1 METRPLTTSLV
12 GTLAV
17 FAAVLAL
24 GVLPFAGAPIPTVGR
39 HPDAAALEDSAW
51 PFGIARWEVLRVL
64 VVLVGIG
71 LASAVGL
78 FPVAGCALAAV
89 PSIAVRIRAQ
99 AARDRARSAT
109 TQVLLTTHAML
120 RSGVALPEALRRAAA
135 GCPDRVA
142 RRPFERA
149 IERFDLGDPLDAAI
163 RGAVASSADHR
174 LVATFDTLALG
185 VTERLPIERAASLV
199 EAMAERAV
207 HDERLDAEVRARSAG
222 VRLQSYLLAAIVPA
236 LALYLAATM
245 PGLGET
251 LTTPLG
257 KTVLL
262 PLATLLEIAGIVI
275 GRRIVR
281 GVSR

>member
-1 METRPLTTSLV
+1 VESRPLTTALV

-17 FAAVLAL
+17 VAAVLAL
-24 GVLPFAGAPIPTVGR
+24 GMLPFAGVPIPQVDR

-51 PFGIARWEVLRVL
+51 PFGIARWEALRALAVAA
-64 VVLVGIG
+64 GIG
-71 LASAVGL
+71 VASAIGWL
-78 FPVAGCALAAV
+78 PFAGIALAVV
-89 PSIAVRIRAQ
+89 PSIAIRIRAQ
-99 AARDRARSAT
+99 VARDRARSAT

-135 GCPDRVA
+135 GCPDQIA

-163 RGAVASSADHR
+163 RGAVVSSADRR
-174 LVATFDTLALG
+174 LVAMFHTLALG

-199 EAMAERAV
+199 GAMAERAV
-207 HDERLDAEVRARSAG
+207 HDDRLDAEVRARSAG
-222 VRLQSYLLAAIVPA
+222 VRLQSSLLAAIVPA
-236 LALYLAATM
+236 LALYLVATM

-251 LTTPLG
+251 LASTLG
-257 KTVLL
+257 RTVLL
-262 PLATLLEIAGIVI
+262 PLAAFLEIAGILI
-275 GRRIVR
+275 GRRIVG